1 MGLGSF
7 HCNVWEAYQKL
18 PHLDI
23 FLTLTAMNKRAMKLR
38 LYDIPIGSFW

>member
-1 MGLGSF
+1 MGLGSL
-7 HCNVWEAYQKL
+7 HCNVWEAYHEF

-38 LYDIPIGSFW
+38 PFEFTISSVW